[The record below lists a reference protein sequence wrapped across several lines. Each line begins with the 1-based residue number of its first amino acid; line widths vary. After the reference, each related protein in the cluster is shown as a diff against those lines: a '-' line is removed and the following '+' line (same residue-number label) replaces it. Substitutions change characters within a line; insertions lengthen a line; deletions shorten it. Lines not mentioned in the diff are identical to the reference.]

1 MQMQSGCQSNDV
13 KSNALATIARA
24 ENSDVTKSQR
34 EAIGMW
40 GSRLSVRYRSK
51 RTYAN
56 ATLMGL
62 KLSLNRIALR
72 AFGHGMS
79 ERRACRLVKQPR
91 GTQRYRPTQR
101 DDEDAL
107 TRAIITLASQYGRF
121 GYRRITVELRTA
133 GWRSSHGTA
142 RDQNARS
149 WPARDRDRWRCC
161 RCLAC
166 CSGQKVVWI
175 LHFKTQIVYPA
186 SSFHVG
192 RRQRNHSILAIRSSK
207 RHSG

>member
-1 MQMQSGCQSNDV
+1 VG
-13 KSNALATIARA
+13 
-24 ENSDVTKSQR
+24 
-34 EAIGMW
+34 
-40 GSRLSVRYRSK
+40 
-51 RTYAN
+51 
-56 ATLMGL
+56 
-62 KLSLNRIALR
+62 R

-121 GYRRITVELRTA
+121 GYRRITVELQTA
-133 GWRSSHGTA
+133 GWRSSHGRA
-142 RDQNARS
+142 RDQNGRS
-149 WPARDRDRWRCC
+149 WPARDRDRWHCC

-175 LHFKTQIVYPA
+175 LHFKTQIAYPA

-192 RRQRNHSILAIRSSK
+192 RRQRNHTPFLRYAVPSGIVASSAPWQLSTCTSLRVVLLFRYARLLYICHSQTAFFWRIGPSPSTSAIC
-207 RHSG
+207 